1 LKELES
7 QRAQLVDML
16 RSLDRLSD
24 VATHVVNASRD
35 DLLADLRT
43 LQPTVAK
50 LAASGQN
57 LPDSLQILGSF
68 PFTDAAQ
75 QAVAGDYANLYLTV
89 DLDLKDLLDNLA
101 RSNQPF
107 PGPDTPLFNMLPP
120 TAQLLS
126 PLIGGSTPTTQPTF
140 PVLGPVPVPL
150 AGVDKANPPSK
161 HVPGAPKS
169 TPTEKPSDGLVG
181 KLLGGL

>member
-1 LKELES
+1 MTPKIIVQGNKRPRGRPVIFDRDQALAEAMKLFWERGYEGTALDDLTPGLKELES

-89 DLDLKDLLDNLA
+89 DLDHTADGYAAMDERRAIKALIKVSELA
-101 RSNQPF
+101 Y
-107 PGPDTPLFNMLPP
+107 PP
-120 TAQLLS
+120 S
-126 PLIGGSTPTTQPTF
+126 Y
-140 PVLGPVPVPL
+140 PL
-150 AGVDKANPPSK
+150 AS
-161 HVPGAPKS
+161 
-169 TPTEKPSDGLVG
+169 
-181 KLLGGL
+181 